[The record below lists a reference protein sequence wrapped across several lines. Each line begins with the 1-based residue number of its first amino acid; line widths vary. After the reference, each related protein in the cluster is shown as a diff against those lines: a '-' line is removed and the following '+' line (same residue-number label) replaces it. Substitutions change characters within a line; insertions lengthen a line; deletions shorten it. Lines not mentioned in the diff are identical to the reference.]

1 MGGEGNARGKR
12 REKGSE
18 RKDSREGREM
28 AK

>member
-1 MGGEGNARGKR
+1 MEGEGNARGKR

-18 RKDSREGREM
+18 RKESREGREM